1 MNAGGRPIKKKC
13 AGLHTQQAYRGAM
26 MDAILHDKFVLL
38 RSKMEALIQEKTAL
52 KDEIRYYQ
60 AENKELRQALG
71 QIKNLPKNF
80 PTPTEKPNIAQEN
93 GRYAEKVAAIA
104 KQIDV
109 YVEEID
115 RCIAQLG
122 E

>member
-1 MNAGGRPIKKKC
+1 
-13 AGLHTQQAYRGAM
+13 M
-26 MDAILHDKFVLL
+26 MDALIKEKLELL
-38 RSKMEALIQEKTAL
+38 SSKINALLAEKVAL

-60 AENKELRQALG
+60 AENRELKSELNKERG
-71 QIKNLPKNF
+71 VVKNF
-80 PTPTEKPNIAQEN
+80 PLPTEKPNIAIEN
-93 GRYAEKVAAIA
+93 GSYAEKVAAIT

-115 RCIAQLG
+115 KCIAHLG